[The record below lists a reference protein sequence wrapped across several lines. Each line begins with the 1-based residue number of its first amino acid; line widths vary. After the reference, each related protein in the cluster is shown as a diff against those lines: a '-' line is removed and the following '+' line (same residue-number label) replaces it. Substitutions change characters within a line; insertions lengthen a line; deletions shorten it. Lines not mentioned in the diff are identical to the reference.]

1 MYCWDCIPS
10 CQLTII
16 TCSFTGACPDFQ
28 SNLPVL
34 NVGCVKQSI
43 SQLWVKDDVV
53 SYRASRITTTTKLPA
68 AIWLHLETQ
77 TCNPNSNC
85 WSHWGEE
92 ALKIRENCCMLVL
105 CTHNQCGG
113 MWQEKKNWFLFESH
127 NIQVCFA
134 VSPKK
139 QEILAIQ
146 KEKILQKKVLQ
157 GWRLLGTPRVI
168 PLKKSVHLYL
178 ESSDTSHS
186 HSCHF
191 FLWSTATSALPQ
203 SRSGKE
209 FGYTRPAGRSTVT
222 PRQQE
227 KKRAFCWSFYFL
239 LQVALK
245 KMVQSAIITLQRSDL
260 QENAF

>member
-105 CTHNQCGG
+105 CTHNQCAG

-222 PRQQE
+222 PTTG

>member
-113 MWQEKKNWFLFESH
+113 MWQEKKIGFSLSLTIFKCVLLFLLRSRRFWLS
-127 NIQVCFA
+127 
-134 VSPKK
+134 K
-139 QEILAIQ
+139 
-146 KEKILQKKVLQ
+146 
-157 GWRLLGTPRVI
+157 RRR
-168 PLKKSVHLYL
+168 
-178 ESSDTSHS
+178 SS
-186 HSCHF
+186 
-191 FLWSTATSALPQ
+191 
-203 SRSGKE
+203 
-209 FGYTRPAGRSTVT
+209 
-222 PRQQE
+222 
-227 KKRAFCWSFYFL
+227 KKRSCRDGGFWE
-239 LQVALK
+239 
-245 KMVQSAIITLQRSDL
+245 L
-260 QENAF
+260 QELFL

>member
-1 MYCWDCIPS
+1 M
-10 CQLTII
+10 
-16 TCSFTGACPDFQ
+16 A
-28 SNLPVL
+28 
-34 NVGCVKQSI
+34 
-43 SQLWVKDDVV
+43 
-53 SYRASRITTTTKLPA
+53 ASR
-68 AIWLHLETQ
+68 
-77 TCNPNSNC
+77 NPNMQPKLKLLIPLG
-85 WSHWGEE
+85 WGSFKNKGELLH
-92 ALKIRENCCMLVL
+92 ACVVHTQSVWRDV
-105 CTHNQCGG
+105 TG
-113 MWQEKKNWFLFESH
+113 KKNWFLFESH

-222 PRQQE
+222 PTTG